1 LYGTRPRAASKAR
14 FLQLRFRQAL
24 AFGEMVALL
33 WAEKNYQAAV
43 CLEQLWDDLVCTHSF
58 SLLCAYPIQ
67 GFNCEEQIP
76 LFQQVCRAHSRVF
89 LSDGKGDAIRVGL
102 SDHPERG

>member
-33 WAEKNYQAAV
+33 WAEKKYQAAV
-43 CLEQLWDDLVCTHSF
+43 CLEQLW
-58 SLLCAYPIQ
+58 LCAYPIQ

-76 LFQQVCRAHSRVF
+76 LFQQVCRSHSRVF

-102 SDHPERG
+102 SDHPEQG